1 MPSINLDK
9 LKSAVVIEDPDEI
22 HKALSERK
30 SGSPQTR
37 IDRTKDGQP
46 KVMKAAGAA
55 PRAGDSFSADELR
68 ALTERRGMPW
78 QDDYAGRAI
87 AYFGSDERVDAHG
100 EIVCQSW
107 IFDEFEGN
115 SPMPFSH
122 DWEGLPVGRVLDWE
136 VRERSYKNYSGPALW
151 LLGLFATQEQYGFAD
166 SVYRLAKAA
175 ILPGGS
181 VGFVP
186 EVLIRIE
193 DPKERAKLGLP
204 DWGAI
209 LDRNHLL
216 EYSPTTL
223 GANPGAL
230 GIYSQAKSAG
240 LLEARD
246 FRVLRE
252 LQRQQVQAG
261 KGDADSWRSIER
273 DLRGIQ
279 RLLFPKSTFEEHPN
293 LDEPIELREEDET
306 LRGLVP
312 VEGLKTI
319 EDRMERL
326 ESIVSEALPSL
337 MAVCEDIRTSV
348 EELKD
353 RSSFKGNGSEQEPVP
368 ESLDEQVARLEALVS
383 STITT

>member
-1 MPSINLDK
+1 MLNLDT

-37 IDRTKDGQP
+37 IDRTKDGHP
-46 KVMKAAGAA
+46 KVMKAGGA
-55 PRAGDSFSADELR
+55 PRAGDSFSVEELR
-68 ALTERRGMPW
+68 ALTDQRGMPW
-78 QDDYAGRAI
+78 DDAYAGRVI
-87 AYFGSDERVDAHG
+87 AYWGSDERVDAHG
-100 EIVCQSW
+100 EIVRQNW
-107 IFDEFEGN
+107 IFHEFEKN

-122 DWEGLPVGRVLDWE
+122 GWEELPVGRVLDWE
-136 VRERSYKNYSGPALW
+136 VRQREEKDYTGDALW
-151 LLGLFATQEQYGFAD
+151 LLGLFATPEQYGFAD

-186 EVLIRIE
+186 EVLIRVE

-204 DWGAI
+204 DHGAI

-216 EYSPTTL
+216 EYSPTLL

-246 FRVLRE
+246 FRVVRE
-252 LQRQQVQAG
+252 LQRQQIKAG
-261 KGDADSWRSIER
+261 EGDADAWRSVEKH
-273 DLRGIQ
+273 LRGIQ
-279 RLLFPKSTFEEHPN
+279 RLLFPKSSFEDHPN
-293 LDEPIELREEDET
+293 LDEPLELREEEET

-319 EDRMERL
+319 EERTARL
-326 ESIVSEALPSL
+326 ESVLSEALPSL
-337 MAVCEDIRTSV
+337 MAVCEDIRTTV

-353 RSSFKGNGSEQEPVP
+353 RSSVQGNGTNSEPAP
-368 ESLDEQVARLEALVS
+368 DSLGDQVARLEALFS
-383 STITT
+383 RTTIVN